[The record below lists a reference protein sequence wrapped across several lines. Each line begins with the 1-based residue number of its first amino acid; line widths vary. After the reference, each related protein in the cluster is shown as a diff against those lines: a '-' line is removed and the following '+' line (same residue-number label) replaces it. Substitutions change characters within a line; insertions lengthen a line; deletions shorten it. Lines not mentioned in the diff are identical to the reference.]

1 MLVLSLAACGKQ
13 DTDDGVKKF
22 YNSMNDTTEAVG
34 ESTQSGL
41 KAAAEE
47 NGKSVKKSSDILIV
61 SDINS
66 ANETIRV
73 YNYSTGVQYQYYYGL
88 TTGFFD
94 KYGNHMSVS
103 DIHQGDVVEISGADS
118 DGKAKRIQKSDK
130 VWTNDAVTNFS
141 VDKNKSVLE
150 IGNSSYRLGERT
162 MIFSGSDVVD
172 TDSLTAQDKLA
183 VVGIDKD
190 IVSISVTT
198 GHGTLQLSN
207 TSLFE
212 GSFLQLGDR
221 IFAEI
226 TKDMSLDVPEGSYTL
241 AVANNGWGGSTDIE
255 IKRGETTK
263 VNLND
268 LKGEGPKK
276 SSILFEVDVQGAKIY
291 VDGIEIDYTSPVE
304 ITYGKHTL
312 KDMSLDVPEGSYTLA
327 VANNGW
333 GGSTDIEIK
342 RGETTKVNLNDLK
355 GEGPKKSSILF
366 EVDVQGAK
374 IYVDGIEIDYT
385 SPVEITYGKHTLKV
399 TADGYDTWT
408 RTLYVNSKEATI
420 QITINDDTDS
430 SANDSSGTKTNSTGS
445 SQATAQTPSETASE
459 RADEKDN
466 QSTSQGS
473 TTGSS
478 QSTNSSRGTN
488 NKSSDSSKNSLTNK
502 DISDYLSTL
511 TSLLSSK

>member
-73 YNYSTGVQYQYYYGL
+73 YNYSMGVQYQYYYGL

-103 DIHQGDVVEISGADS
+103 DIHQGDVVDISGADS

-312 KDMSLDVPEGSYTLA
+312 K
-327 VANNGW
+327 
-333 GGSTDIEIK
+333 
-342 RGETTKVNLNDLK
+342 
-355 GEGPKKSSILF
+355 
-366 EVDVQGAK
+366 
-374 IYVDGIEIDYT
+374 
-385 SPVEITYGKHTLKV
+385 V

-430 SANDSSGTKTNSTGS
+430 LGSDSSGTGS

-459 RADEKDN
+459 RANEKDN
-466 QSTSQGS
+466 QSTSQS

-478 QSTNSSRGTN
+478 QSTNSSQRTDS
-488 NKSSDSSKNSLTNK
+488 KSSDSSGNSLTNK

>member
-1 MLVLSLAACGKQ
+1 MKKFKRLFCTVCMLVLSLAACGKQ

-103 DIHQGDVVEISGADS
+103 DIHQGDVVDISGADS

-141 VDKNKSVLE
+141 VDKDKSVLE

-291 VDGIEIDYTSPVE
+291 VDGS
-304 ITYGKHTL
+304 
-312 KDMSLDVPEGSYTLA
+312 
-327 VANNGW
+327 
-333 GGSTDIEIK
+333 
-342 RGETTKVNLNDLK
+342 
-355 GEGPKKSSILF
+355 
-366 EVDVQGAK
+366 
-374 IYVDGIEIDYT
+374 EIDYT

-420 QITINDDTDS
+420 QITINDNKD
-430 SANDSSGTKTNSTGS
+430 DSSGTGTGS
-445 SQATAQTPSETASE
+445 TDRSQATAQTPSETASE

-466 QSTSQGS
+466 QSTSKR

-478 QSTNSSRGTN
+478 QSTNSSQKTD
-488 NKSSDSSKNSLTNK
+488 NKSSDRSGNSLTNK

>member
-1 MLVLSLAACGKQ
+1 MKKFTGLFCVFCMLMLSLAACGKP

-41 KAAAEE
+41 EAAAAE
-47 NGKSVKKSSDILIV
+47 NGKSVKKNSDILIV

-103 DIHQGDVVEISGADS
+103 DIHQGDVVDISGADS

-141 VDKNKSVLE
+141 VDKDKSMLE
-150 IGNSSYRLGERT
+150 IGSSSYRLGERT
-162 MIFSGSDVVD
+162 MIFSGSDVID
-172 TDSLTAQDKLA
+172 TDSITAQDKLS

-226 TKDMSLDVPEGSYTL
+226 TPDMSLDVPEGSYTL
-241 AVANNGWGGSTDIE
+241 AVANNGWGDSTDIE

-276 SSILFEVDVQGAKIY
+276 SSILFEVDVQSAKIY
-291 VDGIEIDYTSPVE
+291 VDGS
-304 ITYGKHTL
+304 
-312 KDMSLDVPEGSYTLA
+312 
-327 VANNGW
+327 
-333 GGSTDIEIK
+333 
-342 RGETTKVNLNDLK
+342 
-355 GEGPKKSSILF
+355 
-366 EVDVQGAK
+366 
-374 IYVDGIEIDYT
+374 EIDYT

-399 TADGYDTWT
+399 TAYGYDTWT
-408 RTLYVNSKEATI
+408 RKLYVNSKEATI
-420 QITINDDTDS
+420 QITINDNTDS
-430 SANDSSGTKTNSTGS
+430 TGSDSSGTGTGSTGS

-466 QSTSQGS
+466 QSTSQS

-478 QSTNSSRGTN
+478 QSTNSSQGTD
-488 NKSSDSSKNSLTNK
+488 NKSSDSSGNSLTNT

>member
-88 TTGFFD
+88 ATGFFD

-103 DIHQGDVVEISGADS
+103 DIHQGDVVDISGADS

-130 VWTNDAVTNFS
+130 VWTNDTVTNFS
-141 VDKNKSVLE
+141 VDKDKSVLE

-162 MIFSGSDVVD
+162 MIFSGSDVID

-226 TKDMSLDVPEGSYTL
+226 TKDMSIDVPEGSYTL

-291 VDGIEIDYTSPVE
+291 VDGSEIDYTSPVE
-304 ITYGKHTL
+304 ITYGKH
-312 KDMSLDVPEGSYTLA
+312 K
-327 VANNGW
+327 
-333 GGSTDIEIK
+333 
-342 RGETTKVNLNDLK
+342 
-355 GEGPKKSSILF
+355 
-366 EVDVQGAK
+366 
-374 IYVDGIEIDYT
+374 
-385 SPVEITYGKHTLKV
+385 LKV

-408 RTLYVNSKEATI
+408 RTLYVNSKEATV
-420 QITINDDTDS
+420 QITINDNKDS
-430 SANDSSGTKTNSTGS
+430 LGSDSSGTGSSTGS

-459 RADEKDN
+459 RANEKDN
-466 QSTSQGS
+466 QSTSQS

-478 QSTNSSRGTN
+478 QSTNSSQRTDS
-488 NKSSDSSKNSLTNK
+488 KSSDSSGNSLTNK

>member
-47 NGKSVKKSSDILIV
+47 NGKSIKKSSDILIV

-94 KYGNHMSVS
+94 KYGNLMSVS
-103 DIHQGDVVEISGADS
+103 DIHQGDVIDISGADS

-130 VWTNDAVTNFS
+130 VWTNDTVTNFS
-141 VDKNKSVLE
+141 VDKDKRIFK
-150 IGNSSYRLGERT
+150 IGGSSYRLGERT
-162 MIFSGSDVVD
+162 MIFSGSDVID

-241 AVANNGWGGSTDIE
+241 AVANNGWGDSTDIE
-255 IKRGETTK
+255 IKRGEITK

-276 SSILFEVDVQGAKIY
+276 SRILFEVDVQSAKIY
-291 VDGIEIDYTSPVE
+291 VDDS
-304 ITYGKHTL
+304 
-312 KDMSLDVPEGSYTLA
+312 
-327 VANNGW
+327 
-333 GGSTDIEIK
+333 
-342 RGETTKVNLNDLK
+342 
-355 GEGPKKSSILF
+355 
-366 EVDVQGAK
+366 
-374 IYVDGIEIDYT
+374 EIDYT

-420 QITINDDTDS
+420 QITINDNTDS
-430 SANDSSGTKTNSTGS
+430 SGNDSSGTGTGSIGS
-445 SQATAQTPSETASE
+445 SQATAQTPSETAAE

-466 QSTSQGS
+466 QSTSQS

-478 QSTNSSRGTN
+478 QSTNSSQKTD
-488 NKSSDSSKNSLTNK
+488 NKSSDSSGNSLTNK
-502 DISDYLSTL
+502 EISDYLSTL

>member
-103 DIHQGDVVEISGADS
+103 DIHQGDVVDISGADS

-141 VDKNKSVLE
+141 VDKDKSVLE

-291 VDGIEIDYTSPVE
+291 VDGS
-304 ITYGKHTL
+304 
-312 KDMSLDVPEGSYTLA
+312 
-327 VANNGW
+327 
-333 GGSTDIEIK
+333 
-342 RGETTKVNLNDLK
+342 
-355 GEGPKKSSILF
+355 
-366 EVDVQGAK
+366 
-374 IYVDGIEIDYT
+374 EIDYT

-420 QITINDDTDS
+420 QITINDNKD
-430 SANDSSGTKTNSTGS
+430 DSSGTGTGS
-445 SQATAQTPSETASE
+445 TDRSQATAQTPSETASE

-466 QSTSQGS
+466 QSTSKR

-478 QSTNSSRGTN
+478 QSTNSSQKTD
-488 NKSSDSSKNSLTNK
+488 NKSSDRSGNSLTNK

-511 TSLLSSK
+511 TSSLSSK

>member
-1 MLVLSLAACGKQ
+1 MKKFTGLFCVFCMLVLSLAACGKP

-41 KAAAEE
+41 EVAAAE
-47 NGKSVKKSSDILIV
+47 NGKSVKKNSDILIV

-103 DIHQGDVVEISGADS
+103 DIHQGDVVDISGADS

-141 VDKNKSVLE
+141 VDKDKSVLE
-150 IGNSSYRLGERT
+150 IGSNSYRLGERT
-162 MIFSGSDVVD
+162 MIFSGSEVID
-172 TDSLTAQDKLA
+172 TDSITAQDKLS

-291 VDGIEIDYTSPVE
+291 VDG
-304 ITYGKHTL
+304 K
-312 KDMSLDVPEGSYTLA
+312 
-327 VANNGW
+327 
-333 GGSTDIEIK
+333 
-342 RGETTKVNLNDLK
+342 
-355 GEGPKKSSILF
+355 
-366 EVDVQGAK
+366 
-374 IYVDGIEIDYT
+374 EIDYT

-420 QITINDDTDS
+420 QITINDNAD
-430 SANDSSGTKTNSTGS
+430 STGS
-445 SQATAQTPSETASE
+445 DASGTGNNSTATAQTPSETASE

-466 QSTSQGS
+466 QSTSQG

-478 QSTNSSRGTN
+478 QSTNSSRGTDS
-488 NKSSDSSKNSLTNK
+488 KSSDSSGNSLTNK

>member
-1 MLVLSLAACGKQ
+1 MKKFTGLFCVFCMLMLSLAACGTQ

-41 KAAAEE
+41 EAAAAE
-47 NGKSVKKSSDILIV
+47 NGKSVKKNSDILIV

-103 DIHQGDVVEISGADS
+103 DIHQGDVVDISGADS

-141 VDKNKSVLE
+141 VDKDKSVLE
-150 IGNSSYRLGERT
+150 IGSSSYRLGERT
-162 MIFSGSDVVD
+162 MIFSGSEVID
-172 TDSLTAQDKLA
+172 TDSITAQDKLS

-291 VDGIEIDYTSPVE
+291 VDG
-304 ITYGKHTL
+304 K
-312 KDMSLDVPEGSYTLA
+312 
-327 VANNGW
+327 
-333 GGSTDIEIK
+333 
-342 RGETTKVNLNDLK
+342 
-355 GEGPKKSSILF
+355 
-366 EVDVQGAK
+366 
-374 IYVDGIEIDYT
+374 EIDYT

-420 QITINDDTDS
+420 QITINDNAD
-430 SANDSSGTKTNSTGS
+430 STGS

-466 QSTSQGS
+466 QSTSQG
-473 TTGSS
+473 TTSSS
-478 QSTNSSRGTN
+478 QSTNSSQGTDR
-488 NKSSDSSKNSLTNK
+488 KSSDRSGNSLTNK

>member
-1 MLVLSLAACGKQ
+1 MKKFTGLFCVFCMLVMSLAACGKP

-41 KAAAEE
+41 EAAAEE
-47 NGKSVKKSSDILIV
+47 NGKSVKKNSDILIV

-103 DIHQGDVVEISGADS
+103 DIHQGDVVDISGADS

-130 VWTNDAVTNFS
+130 VWTNDTVTNFS
-141 VDKNKSVLE
+141 VDKDKSVLE
-150 IGNSSYRLGERT
+150 IGSSSYRLGERT
-162 MIFSGSDVVD
+162 MIFSGSEVID
-172 TDSLTAQDKLA
+172 TDSITAQDKLS

-291 VDGIEIDYTSPVE
+291 VDG
-304 ITYGKHTL
+304 K
-312 KDMSLDVPEGSYTLA
+312 
-327 VANNGW
+327 
-333 GGSTDIEIK
+333 
-342 RGETTKVNLNDLK
+342 
-355 GEGPKKSSILF
+355 
-366 EVDVQGAK
+366 
-374 IYVDGIEIDYT
+374 EIDYT

-420 QITINDDTDS
+420 QITINDNADS
-430 SANDSSGTKTNSTGS
+430 TGSDSSGTGTNST
-445 SQATAQTPSETASE
+445 ATAQTPSETASE

-466 QSTSQGS
+466 QSTSQG

-478 QSTNSSRGTN
+478 QSTNSSQGTDR
-488 NKSSDSSKNSLTNK
+488 KSSDRSGNSLTNK

>member
-41 KAAAEE
+41 KATAEE

-103 DIHQGDVVEISGADS
+103 DIHQGDVVDISGADS

-130 VWTNDAVTNFS
+130 VWTNDTVTNFS
-141 VDKNKSVLE
+141 VDKDKSMFK
-150 IGNSSYRLGERT
+150 IGGSSYRLGERT
-162 MIFSGSDVVD
+162 MIFSGSDVID

-241 AVANNGWGGSTDIE
+241 AVANNGWGDSTDIE
-255 IKRGETTK
+255 IKRGEITK

-276 SSILFEVDVQGAKIY
+276 SRILFEVDVQSAKIY
-291 VDGIEIDYTSPVE
+291 VDDS
-304 ITYGKHTL
+304 
-312 KDMSLDVPEGSYTLA
+312 
-327 VANNGW
+327 
-333 GGSTDIEIK
+333 
-342 RGETTKVNLNDLK
+342 
-355 GEGPKKSSILF
+355 
-366 EVDVQGAK
+366 
-374 IYVDGIEIDYT
+374 EIDYT

-420 QITINDDTDS
+420 QITINDNTDS
-430 SANDSSGTKTNSTGS
+430 SGSDSSGTGTGS
-445 SQATAQTPSETASE
+445 SQATAQTPSETAAE

-466 QSTSQGS
+466 QSTS
-473 TTGSS
+473 SS
-478 QSTNSSRGTN
+478 QKTD
-488 NKSSDSSKNSLTNK
+488 NKSSDSSRNSLTNK

>member
-1 MLVLSLAACGKQ
+1 MKKFTGLFCVFCMLVLSLAACGKT

-41 KAAAEE
+41 EAAAAE
-47 NGKSVKKSSDILIV
+47 NGKSVKKNSDILIV

-103 DIHQGDVVEISGADS
+103 DIHQGDVVDISGADS

-130 VWTNDAVTNFS
+130 VWTNDTVTNFS
-141 VDKNKSVLE
+141 VDKDKSMLE
-150 IGNSSYRLGERT
+150 IGSSSYRLGERT
-162 MIFSGSDVVD
+162 MIFSGSEVID
-172 TDSLTAQDKLA
+172 TDSITAQDKLA

-190 IVSISVTT
+190 IVSISVIT

-291 VDGIEIDYTSPVE
+291 VDG
-304 ITYGKHTL
+304 K
-312 KDMSLDVPEGSYTLA
+312 
-327 VANNGW
+327 
-333 GGSTDIEIK
+333 
-342 RGETTKVNLNDLK
+342 
-355 GEGPKKSSILF
+355 
-366 EVDVQGAK
+366 
-374 IYVDGIEIDYT
+374 EIDYT

-420 QITINDDTDS
+420 QITINDNAD
-430 SANDSSGTKTNSTGS
+430 STGS
-445 SQATAQTPSETASE
+445 DVSGNGNNSTATAQTPSETASE

-466 QSTSQGS
+466 QSTSQG

-478 QSTNSSRGTN
+478 QSTNSSQGTDR
-488 NKSSDSSKNSLTNK
+488 KSSDSSWNSLTNK

>member
-103 DIHQGDVVEISGADS
+103 DIHQGDVVDISGADS

-130 VWTNDAVTNFS
+130 VWTNDTVTNFS
-141 VDKNKSVLE
+141 VDKDKSMFK
-150 IGNSSYRLGERT
+150 IGGSSYRLGERT
-162 MIFSGSDVVD
+162 MIFSGSDVID

-241 AVANNGWGGSTDIE
+241 AVANNGWGDSTDIE
-255 IKRGETTK
+255 IKRGEITK

-276 SSILFEVDVQGAKIY
+276 SRILFEVDVQSAKIY
-291 VDGIEIDYTSPVE
+291 VDDS
-304 ITYGKHTL
+304 
-312 KDMSLDVPEGSYTLA
+312 
-327 VANNGW
+327 
-333 GGSTDIEIK
+333 
-342 RGETTKVNLNDLK
+342 
-355 GEGPKKSSILF
+355 
-366 EVDVQGAK
+366 
-374 IYVDGIEIDYT
+374 EIDYT

-420 QITINDDTDS
+420 QITINDNT
-430 SANDSSGTKTNSTGS
+430 DSSGTGTSSTGS
-445 SQATAQTPSETASE
+445 SQATAQTPSETAAE

-466 QSTSQGS
+466 QSTSQS

-478 QSTNSSRGTN
+478 QSTNSSQKTD
-488 NKSSDSSKNSLTNK
+488 NKSSDSSGNSLTNK

>member
-22 YNSMNDTTEAVG
+22 YNSMNDTTEALG

-94 KYGNHMSVS
+94 KYGNLMSVS
-103 DIHQGDVVEISGADS
+103 DIHQGDVIDISGADS

-130 VWTNDAVTNFS
+130 VWTNDTVTNFS
-141 VDKNKSVLE
+141 VDKDKRIFK
-150 IGNSSYRLGERT
+150 IGGSSYRLGERT
-162 MIFSGSDVVD
+162 MIFSGSDVID

-241 AVANNGWGGSTDIE
+241 AVANNGWGDSTDIE
-255 IKRGETTK
+255 IKRGEITK

-276 SSILFEVDVQGAKIY
+276 SRILFEVDVQSAKIY
-291 VDGIEIDYTSPVE
+291 VDDSEIDYTSPVE
-304 ITYGKHTL
+304 ITYGKH
-312 KDMSLDVPEGSYTLA
+312 
-327 VANNGW
+327 
-333 GGSTDIEIK
+333 
-342 RGETTKVNLNDLK
+342 R
-355 GEGPKKSSILF
+355 
-366 EVDVQGAK
+366 
-374 IYVDGIEIDYT
+374 
-385 SPVEITYGKHTLKV
+385 LKV

-420 QITINDDTDS
+420 QITINDNTDS
-430 SANDSSGTKTNSTGS
+430 SGSDSSGTGTSSIGS
-445 SQATAQTPSETASE
+445 SQATAQTPSETAAE

-466 QSTSQGS
+466 QSTSQS

-478 QSTNSSRGTN
+478 QSRNSSQQTD
-488 NKSSDSSKNSLTNK
+488 NKSSDSSGNSLTNK
-502 DISDYLSTL
+502 EISDYLSTL

>member
-22 YNSMNDTTEAVG
+22 YNSMNDTTKAVG

-103 DIHQGDVVEISGADS
+103 DIHQGDVVDISGADS

-130 VWTNDAVTNFS
+130 VWTNDTVTNFS
-141 VDKNKSVLE
+141 VDKDKSVLE

-291 VDGIEIDYTSPVE
+291 VDGS
-304 ITYGKHTL
+304 
-312 KDMSLDVPEGSYTLA
+312 
-327 VANNGW
+327 
-333 GGSTDIEIK
+333 
-342 RGETTKVNLNDLK
+342 
-355 GEGPKKSSILF
+355 
-366 EVDVQGAK
+366 
-374 IYVDGIEIDYT
+374 EIDYT

-408 RTLYVNSKEATI
+408 RTLYVNSKEATV
-420 QITINDDTDS
+420 QITINDNKDS
-430 SANDSSGTKTNSTGS
+430 LGSDSSGTGS

-459 RADEKDN
+459 RANEKDN
-466 QSTSQGS
+466 QSTSQS

-478 QSTNSSRGTN
+478 QSTNSSQRTD
-488 NKSSDSSKNSLTNK
+488 NKSSDSSGNSLTNK

>member
-1 MLVLSLAACGKQ
+1 MKKFTGLFCVFCMLVLSLAACGKP

-41 KAAAEE
+41 EAAAAE
-47 NGKSVKKSSDILIV
+47 NGKSVKKNSDILIV

-103 DIHQGDVVEISGADS
+103 DIHQGDVVDISGADS

-130 VWTNDAVTNFS
+130 VWTNDTVTNFS
-141 VDKNKSVLE
+141 VDKDKSVLE
-150 IGNSSYRLGERT
+150 IGSSSYRLGERT
-162 MIFSGSDVVD
+162 MIFSGSDVID
-172 TDSLTAQDKLA
+172 TDSITAQDKLS

-276 SSILFEVDVQGAKIY
+276 SSILFEVDVQSAKIY
-291 VDGIEIDYTSPVE
+291 VDG
-304 ITYGKHTL
+304 K
-312 KDMSLDVPEGSYTLA
+312 
-327 VANNGW
+327 
-333 GGSTDIEIK
+333 
-342 RGETTKVNLNDLK
+342 
-355 GEGPKKSSILF
+355 
-366 EVDVQGAK
+366 
-374 IYVDGIEIDYT
+374 EIDYT

-420 QITINDDTDS
+420 QITINDNTD
-430 SANDSSGTKTNSTGS
+430 STGS
-445 SQATAQTPSETASE
+445 DASGNGNNSTATAQTPSETASE

-466 QSTSQGS
+466 QSTSQG

-478 QSTNSSRGTN
+478 QSTNSSQGTDS
-488 NKSSDSSKNSLTNK
+488 KSSDRSGNSLTNK

>member
-1 MLVLSLAACGKQ
+1 MKKFTGLFCVFCMLVLSLAACGKQ
-13 DTDDGVKKF
+13 DADDGVKKF
-22 YNSMNDTTEAVG
+22 YNSMNDATEAVG
-34 ESTQSGL
+34 ESTQFGL
-41 KAAAEE
+41 EAAAAE
-47 NGKSVKKSSDILIV
+47 NGKSVKKNSDILIV
-61 SDINS
+61 SDVNS

-103 DIHQGDVVEISGADS
+103 DIHQGDVVYISGADS

-141 VDKNKSVLE
+141 VDKDKSMFK
-150 IGNSSYRLGERT
+150 IGRNSYRLGERT
-162 MIFSGSDVVD
+162 MIFSGSDVID
-172 TDSLTAQDKLA
+172 TDSITTQDKLS

-241 AVANNGWGGSTDIE
+241 AVANNGWGGSADIE

-268 LKGEGPKK
+268 LKGDGPKK
-276 SSILFEVDVQGAKIY
+276 SSILFEVDVQSAKIY
-291 VDGIEIDYTSPVE
+291 VDGS
-304 ITYGKHTL
+304 
-312 KDMSLDVPEGSYTLA
+312 
-327 VANNGW
+327 
-333 GGSTDIEIK
+333 
-342 RGETTKVNLNDLK
+342 
-355 GEGPKKSSILF
+355 
-366 EVDVQGAK
+366 
-374 IYVDGIEIDYT
+374 EIDYT

-420 QITINDDTDS
+420 QITINDNADS
-430 SANDSSGTKTNSTGS
+430 GSSGSDSSGTGTNST
-445 SQATAQTPSETASE
+445 ATAQTPSETASE

-466 QSTSQGS
+466 QSTSQG

-478 QSTNSSRGTN
+478 QSTNSSQGTDS
-488 NKSSDSSKNSLTNK
+488 KSSDSSGNSLTNK

>member
-1 MLVLSLAACGKQ
+1 MKKFTRLFCVFCMLMMSLAACGKP

-41 KAAAEE
+41 EAAAAE
-47 NGKSVKKSSDILIV
+47 NGKSVNKNSDILIV

-103 DIHQGDVVEISGADS
+103 DIHQGDVVDISGADS

-141 VDKNKSVLE
+141 VDKDKSVLE
-150 IGNSSYRLGERT
+150 IGSSSYRLGERT
-162 MIFSGSDVVD
+162 MIFSGSEVID
-172 TDSLTAQDKLA
+172 TDSITAQDKLS

-226 TKDMSLDVPEGSYTL
+226 TKDMSLDVPEGSYML

-276 SSILFEVDVQGAKIY
+276 SSILFEVDVQSAKIY
-291 VDGIEIDYTSPVE
+291 VDG
-304 ITYGKHTL
+304 K
-312 KDMSLDVPEGSYTLA
+312 
-327 VANNGW
+327 
-333 GGSTDIEIK
+333 
-342 RGETTKVNLNDLK
+342 
-355 GEGPKKSSILF
+355 
-366 EVDVQGAK
+366 
-374 IYVDGIEIDYT
+374 EIDYT

-420 QITINDDTDS
+420 QITINDNADS
-430 SANDSSGTKTNSTGS
+430 GSSDSDASGTGNNST
-445 SQATAQTPSETASE
+445 ATAQTPSETASE

-466 QSTSQGS
+466 QSTSKR

-478 QSTNSSRGTN
+478 QSTNSSQKTD

>member
-1 MLVLSLAACGKQ
+1 MKKFTGLFCVFCMLVLSLAACGKT

-41 KAAAEE
+41 EAAAAE
-47 NGKSVKKSSDILIV
+47 NGKSVKKNSDILIV

-103 DIHQGDVVEISGADS
+103 DIHQGDVVDISGADS

-141 VDKNKSVLE
+141 VDKDKSVLE
-150 IGNSSYRLGERT
+150 IGSSSYRLGERT
-162 MIFSGSDVVD
+162 MIFSGSEVID
-172 TDSLTAQDKLA
+172 TDSLTAQDQLS

-226 TKDMSLDVPEGSYTL
+226 TKDMLLDVPEGSYTL

-291 VDGIEIDYTSPVE
+291 VDGKEIDYTSPVE
-304 ITYGKHTL
+304 I
-312 KDMSLDVPEGSYTLA
+312 
-327 VANNGW
+327 N
-333 GGSTDIEIK
+333 
-342 RGETTKVNLNDLK
+342 
-355 GEGPKKSSILF
+355 
-366 EVDVQGAK
+366 
-374 IYVDGIEIDYT
+374 
-385 SPVEITYGKHTLKV
+385 YGKHTLKV

-420 QITINDDTDS
+420 QITINDNADS
-430 SANDSSGTKTNSTGS
+430 TGSDSSGTGS

-459 RADEKDN
+459 RADEKDS
-466 QSTSQGS
+466 QSTSQG

-478 QSTNSSRGTN
+478 QSTNSSQGTDS
-488 NKSSDSSKNSLTNK
+488 KSSDSSGNSLTNK

>member
-103 DIHQGDVVEISGADS
+103 DIHQGDVVDISGADS

-130 VWTNDAVTNFS
+130 VWTNDTVTNFS
-141 VDKNKSVLE
+141 VDKDKSMFK
-150 IGNSSYRLGERT
+150 IGGSSYRLGERT
-162 MIFSGSDVVD
+162 MIFSGSDVID

-241 AVANNGWGGSTDIE
+241 AVANNGWGDSTDIE
-255 IKRGETTK
+255 IKRGEITK

-276 SSILFEVDVQGAKIY
+276 SSILFEVDVQSAKIY
-291 VDGIEIDYTSPVE
+291 VDDS
-304 ITYGKHTL
+304 
-312 KDMSLDVPEGSYTLA
+312 
-327 VANNGW
+327 
-333 GGSTDIEIK
+333 
-342 RGETTKVNLNDLK
+342 
-355 GEGPKKSSILF
+355 
-366 EVDVQGAK
+366 
-374 IYVDGIEIDYT
+374 EIDYT

-420 QITINDDTDS
+420 QITINDNT
-430 SANDSSGTKTNSTGS
+430 DSSGTGTGSTGS

-459 RADEKDN
+459 RANEKDN
-466 QSTSQGS
+466 QSTSQG
-473 TTGSS
+473 TATGSS
-478 QSTNSSRGTN
+478 QSTNSSQQTDS
-488 NKSSDSSKNSLTNK
+488 KSSDSSGNSLTNK

>member
-1 MLVLSLAACGKQ
+1 MKKFTRLFCTVCMLVLSLAACGKP

-41 KAAAEE
+41 EAAAAE
-47 NGKSVKKSSDILIV
+47 NGKSVKKNSDILIV

-103 DIHQGDVVEISGADS
+103 DIHQGDVVDISGADS

-141 VDKNKSVLE
+141 VDKDKSMLE
-150 IGNSSYRLGERT
+150 IGSSSYRLGERT
-162 MIFSGSDVVD
+162 MIFSGSDVID
-172 TDSLTAQDKLA
+172 TDSITAQDKLS

-226 TKDMSLDVPEGSYTL
+226 TPDMSLDVPEGSYTL
-241 AVANNGWGGSTDIE
+241 AVANNGWGDSTDIE
-255 IKRGETTK
+255 IKRGEITK

-276 SSILFEVDVQGAKIY
+276 SSILFEVDVQSAKIY
-291 VDGIEIDYTSPVE
+291 VDGS
-304 ITYGKHTL
+304 
-312 KDMSLDVPEGSYTLA
+312 
-327 VANNGW
+327 
-333 GGSTDIEIK
+333 
-342 RGETTKVNLNDLK
+342 
-355 GEGPKKSSILF
+355 
-366 EVDVQGAK
+366 
-374 IYVDGIEIDYT
+374 EIDYT

-420 QITINDDTDS
+420 QITINDNADS
-430 SANDSSGTKTNSTGS
+430 TGSDSSGTGTGSTGS

-459 RADEKDN
+459 RADEKNN
-466 QSTSQGS
+466 QSTSQS

-478 QSTNSSRGTN
+478 QSTNSSRGTDS
-488 NKSSDSSKNSLTNK
+488 KSSDSSGNSLTNR

>member
-1 MLVLSLAACGKQ
+1 MLVLLLAACGKQ

-103 DIHQGDVVEISGADS
+103 DIHQGDVVDISGADS

-130 VWTNDAVTNFS
+130 VWTNDTVTNFS
-141 VDKNKSVLE
+141 VDKDKSMFK
-150 IGNSSYRLGERT
+150 IGGSSYRLGERT
-162 MIFSGSDVVD
+162 MIFSGSDVID

-226 TKDMSLDVPEGSYTL
+226 TKDMSLDVPEGRYTL
-241 AVANNGWGGSTDIE
+241 AVANNGWGDSTDIE
-255 IKRGETTK
+255 IKRGEITK

-276 SSILFEVDVQGAKIY
+276 SRILFEVDVQSAKIY
-291 VDGIEIDYTSPVE
+291 VDDS
-304 ITYGKHTL
+304 
-312 KDMSLDVPEGSYTLA
+312 
-327 VANNGW
+327 
-333 GGSTDIEIK
+333 
-342 RGETTKVNLNDLK
+342 
-355 GEGPKKSSILF
+355 
-366 EVDVQGAK
+366 
-374 IYVDGIEIDYT
+374 EIDYT

-420 QITINDDTDS
+420 QITINDNT
-430 SANDSSGTKTNSTGS
+430 DSSGTGTSSTGS
-445 SQATAQTPSETASE
+445 SQATAQTPSETAAE

-466 QSTSQGS
+466 QSTSQS
-473 TTGSS
+473 STGSS
-478 QSTNSSRGTN
+478 QSTNSSQKTD
-488 NKSSDSSKNSLTNK
+488 NKSSDSSGNSLTNK

>member
-41 KAAAEE
+41 EAAAAE
-47 NGKSVKKSSDILIV
+47 NGKSVKKNSDILIV

-103 DIHQGDVVEISGADS
+103 DIHQGDVVDISGADS

-130 VWTNDAVTNFS
+130 VWTNDTVTNFS
-141 VDKNKSVLE
+141 VDKDKSMFK
-150 IGNSSYRLGERT
+150 IGGSSYRLGERT
-162 MIFSGSDVVD
+162 MIFSGSDVID

-183 VVGIDKD
+183 VVGIDKN

-241 AVANNGWGGSTDIE
+241 AVANNGWGDSTDIE
-255 IKRGETTK
+255 IKRGEITK

-276 SSILFEVDVQGAKIY
+276 SSILFEVDVQSAKIY
-291 VDGIEIDYTSPVE
+291 VDGS
-304 ITYGKHTL
+304 
-312 KDMSLDVPEGSYTLA
+312 
-327 VANNGW
+327 
-333 GGSTDIEIK
+333 
-342 RGETTKVNLNDLK
+342 
-355 GEGPKKSSILF
+355 
-366 EVDVQGAK
+366 
-374 IYVDGIEIDYT
+374 EIDYT

-420 QITINDDTDS
+420 QITINDNTD
-430 SANDSSGTKTNSTGS
+430 STGS

-466 QSTSQGS
+466 QSTSQS

-478 QSTNSSRGTN
+478 QSTNSSQGTDS
-488 NKSSDSSKNSLTNK
+488 KSSDSSGNSLTNK

>member
-66 ANETIRV
+66 ANETVRV

-88 TTGFFD
+88 ATGFFD

-103 DIHQGDVVEISGADS
+103 DIHQGDVVDISGADS

-141 VDKNKSVLE
+141 VDKDKSVLE
-150 IGNSSYRLGERT
+150 IGSSSYRLGERT
-162 MIFSGSDVVD
+162 MIFSGSEVID
-172 TDSLTAQDKLA
+172 TDSITAQDKLS

-291 VDGIEIDYTSPVE
+291 VDG
-304 ITYGKHTL
+304 K
-312 KDMSLDVPEGSYTLA
+312 
-327 VANNGW
+327 
-333 GGSTDIEIK
+333 
-342 RGETTKVNLNDLK
+342 
-355 GEGPKKSSILF
+355 
-366 EVDVQGAK
+366 
-374 IYVDGIEIDYT
+374 EIDYT

-420 QITINDDTDS
+420 QITINDNADS
-430 SANDSSGTKTNSTGS
+430 GSSGSDASGTGNNST
-445 SQATAQTPSETASE
+445 ATAQTPSETASE

-466 QSTSQGS
+466 QSTSQG

-478 QSTNSSRGTN
+478 QSTNSSQGTDS
-488 NKSSDSSKNSLTNK
+488 KSSDSSGNSLTNK

>member
-103 DIHQGDVVEISGADS
+103 DIHQGDVVDISGADS

-141 VDKNKSVLE
+141 VDKDKSVLE

-291 VDGIEIDYTSPVE
+291 VDGS
-304 ITYGKHTL
+304 
-312 KDMSLDVPEGSYTLA
+312 
-327 VANNGW
+327 
-333 GGSTDIEIK
+333 
-342 RGETTKVNLNDLK
+342 
-355 GEGPKKSSILF
+355 
-366 EVDVQGAK
+366 
-374 IYVDGIEIDYT
+374 EIDYT

-408 RTLYVNSKEATI
+408 RTLYVNSKEATV
-420 QITINDDTDS
+420 QITINDNKDS
-430 SANDSSGTKTNSTGS
+430 LGSDSSGTGS

-459 RADEKDN
+459 RANEKDN
-466 QSTSQGS
+466 QSTSKRA
-473 TTGSS
+473 TGSS
-478 QSTNSSRGTN
+478 QSTNSSRQTD
-488 NKSSDSSKNSLTNK
+488 NKSSDSSGNSLTNK

>member
-103 DIHQGDVVEISGADS
+103 DIHQGDVVDISGADS

-312 KDMSLDVPEGSYTLA
+312 K
-327 VANNGW
+327 
-333 GGSTDIEIK
+333 
-342 RGETTKVNLNDLK
+342 
-355 GEGPKKSSILF
+355 
-366 EVDVQGAK
+366 
-374 IYVDGIEIDYT
+374 
-385 SPVEITYGKHTLKV
+385 V

-430 SANDSSGTKTNSTGS
+430 LGSDSSGTGS

-459 RADEKDN
+459 RANEKDN
-466 QSTSQGS
+466 QSTSQS

-478 QSTNSSRGTN
+478 QSTNSSQRTDS
-488 NKSSDSSKNSLTNK
+488 KSSDSSGNSLTNK

>member
-103 DIHQGDVVEISGADS
+103 DIHQGDVVDISGADS

-130 VWTNDAVTNFS
+130 VWTNDTVTNFS
-141 VDKNKSVLE
+141 VDKDKSMFK
-150 IGNSSYRLGERT
+150 IGGSSYRLGERT
-162 MIFSGSDVVD
+162 MIFSGSDVID

-241 AVANNGWGGSTDIE
+241 AVANNGWGDSTDIE
-255 IKRGETTK
+255 IKRGEITK

-276 SSILFEVDVQGAKIY
+276 SSILFEVDVQSAKIY
-291 VDGIEIDYTSPVE
+291 VDDS
-304 ITYGKHTL
+304 
-312 KDMSLDVPEGSYTLA
+312 
-327 VANNGW
+327 
-333 GGSTDIEIK
+333 
-342 RGETTKVNLNDLK
+342 
-355 GEGPKKSSILF
+355 
-366 EVDVQGAK
+366 
-374 IYVDGIEIDYT
+374 EIDYT

-420 QITINDDTDS
+420 QITINDNT
-430 SANDSSGTKTNSTGS
+430 DSSGTGTSSTGS

-459 RADEKDN
+459 RVDEKDN
-466 QSTSQGS
+466 QSS
-473 TTGSS
+473 TGSS
-478 QSTNSSRGTN
+478 QSTNSSQKTD
-488 NKSSDSSKNSLTNK
+488 NKSSDSSGNSLTNK

>member
-47 NGKSVKKSSDILIV
+47 NGKAVKKSSDILIV

-88 TTGFFD
+88 ATGFFD

-103 DIHQGDVVEISGADS
+103 DIHQGDVVDISGADS

-162 MIFSGSDVVD
+162 MIFSGSDVID

-291 VDGIEIDYTSPVE
+291 VDGS
-304 ITYGKHTL
+304 
-312 KDMSLDVPEGSYTLA
+312 
-327 VANNGW
+327 
-333 GGSTDIEIK
+333 
-342 RGETTKVNLNDLK
+342 
-355 GEGPKKSSILF
+355 
-366 EVDVQGAK
+366 
-374 IYVDGIEIDYT
+374 EIDYT

-399 TADGYDTWT
+399 TADGYD
-408 RTLYVNSKEATI
+408 TLYVNSKEATI

>member
-1 MLVLSLAACGKQ
+1 MKKFTGLFCVFCMLVLSLAACGKP

-41 KAAAEE
+41 ETAAAE
-47 NGKSVKKSSDILIV
+47 NGKSVKKNSDILIV

-103 DIHQGDVVEISGADS
+103 DIHQGDVVDISGADS

-141 VDKNKSVLE
+141 VDKDKSVLE
-150 IGNSSYRLGERT
+150 IGSSSYRLGERT
-162 MIFSGSDVVD
+162 MIFSGSEVID
-172 TDSLTAQDKLA
+172 TDSITAQDKLS

-291 VDGIEIDYTSPVE
+291 VDG
-304 ITYGKHTL
+304 K
-312 KDMSLDVPEGSYTLA
+312 
-327 VANNGW
+327 
-333 GGSTDIEIK
+333 
-342 RGETTKVNLNDLK
+342 
-355 GEGPKKSSILF
+355 
-366 EVDVQGAK
+366 
-374 IYVDGIEIDYT
+374 EIDYT

-420 QITINDDTDS
+420 QITINDNADS
-430 SANDSSGTKTNSTGS
+430 TGSDASGTGTNST
-445 SQATAQTPSETASE
+445 ATAQTPSETASE

-466 QSTSQGS
+466 QSTSQG

-478 QSTNSSRGTN
+478 QSTNSSQGTDS
-488 NKSSDSSKNSLTNK
+488 KSSDSSGNSLTNK

>member
-1 MLVLSLAACGKQ
+1 MKKFTGLFCVFCMLVLSLAACGKP

-41 KAAAEE
+41 EAAAAE
-47 NGKSVKKSSDILIV
+47 NGKSVKKNSDILIV

-73 YNYSTGVQYQYYYGL
+73 YNYSTGVQYQYYYGV

-103 DIHQGDVVEISGADS
+103 DIHQGDVVDISGADS

-141 VDKNKSVLE
+141 VDKDKSVLE
-150 IGNSSYRLGERT
+150 IGSSSYRLGERT
-162 MIFSGSDVVD
+162 MIFSGSEVID
-172 TDSLTAQDKLA
+172 TDSITAQDKLS

-291 VDGIEIDYTSPVE
+291 VDG
-304 ITYGKHTL
+304 K
-312 KDMSLDVPEGSYTLA
+312 
-327 VANNGW
+327 
-333 GGSTDIEIK
+333 
-342 RGETTKVNLNDLK
+342 
-355 GEGPKKSSILF
+355 
-366 EVDVQGAK
+366 
-374 IYVDGIEIDYT
+374 EIDYT

-420 QITINDDTDS
+420 QITINDNAD
-430 SANDSSGTKTNSTGS
+430 STGS
-445 SQATAQTPSETASE
+445 DASGTGNNSTATAQTPSETASE

-466 QSTSQGS
+466 QSTSQG

-478 QSTNSSRGTN
+478 QSTNSSQGTDS
-488 NKSSDSSKNSLTNK
+488 KSSDSSGNSLTNK

>member
-1 MLVLSLAACGKQ
+1 MKKFTRLFCVFCMLMMSLAACGKP

-41 KAAAEE
+41 EAAAAE
-47 NGKSVKKSSDILIV
+47 NGKSVKKNSDILIV

-103 DIHQGDVVEISGADS
+103 DIHQGDVVDISGADS

-130 VWTNDAVTNFS
+130 VWTNDAVTNFF
-141 VDKNKSVLE
+141 VDKDKSVLE
-150 IGNSSYRLGERT
+150 IGSSSYRLGERT
-162 MIFSGSDVVD
+162 MIFSGSDVID

-255 IKRGETTK
+255 VKRGETTK

-291 VDGIEIDYTSPVE
+291 VDG
-304 ITYGKHTL
+304 K
-312 KDMSLDVPEGSYTLA
+312 
-327 VANNGW
+327 
-333 GGSTDIEIK
+333 
-342 RGETTKVNLNDLK
+342 
-355 GEGPKKSSILF
+355 
-366 EVDVQGAK
+366 
-374 IYVDGIEIDYT
+374 EIDYT

-420 QITINDDTDS
+420 QITINDNADS
-430 SANDSSGTKTNSTGS
+430 TGTNST
-445 SQATAQTPSETASE
+445 AIAQTPSETASE

-466 QSTSQGS
+466 QSTSQG

-478 QSTNSSRGTN
+478 QSTNSSQGTD
-488 NKSSDSSKNSLTNK
+488 NKSSDSSGNSLTNK

>member
-1 MLVLSLAACGKQ
+1 MKKFTRLFCVFCMLGMSLAACGKP

-41 KAAAEE
+41 EAAAEE
-47 NGKSVKKSSDILIV
+47 NGKSVKKNSDILIV

-103 DIHQGDVVEISGADS
+103 DIHQGDVVDISGADS

-141 VDKNKSVLE
+141 VDKDKSMLE
-150 IGNSSYRLGERT
+150 IGSSSYRLGERT
-162 MIFSGSDVVD
+162 MIFSGSDVID
-172 TDSLTAQDKLA
+172 TDSITAQDKLS

-226 TKDMSLDVPEGSYTL
+226 TKDMSLDVPEGSYTF

-291 VDGIEIDYTSPVE
+291 VDG
-304 ITYGKHTL
+304 K
-312 KDMSLDVPEGSYTLA
+312 
-327 VANNGW
+327 
-333 GGSTDIEIK
+333 
-342 RGETTKVNLNDLK
+342 
-355 GEGPKKSSILF
+355 
-366 EVDVQGAK
+366 
-374 IYVDGIEIDYT
+374 EIDYT

-420 QITINDDTDS
+420 QITINDNAD
-430 SANDSSGTKTNSTGS
+430 STGS
-445 SQATAQTPSETASE
+445 DASGNGNNSTATAQTPSETASE

-466 QSTSQGS
+466 QSTSKR

-478 QSTNSSRGTN
+478 QSTNSSQKTY
-488 NKSSDSSKNSLTNK
+488 NKSSDSSGNSLTNK
-502 DISDYLSTL
+502 EISDYLSTL

>member
-1 MLVLSLAACGKQ
+1 MKKFTGLFCVFCMLVMSLAACGKP

-41 KAAAEE
+41 EAAAEE
-47 NGKSVKKSSDILIV
+47 NGKSVKKNSDILIV

-103 DIHQGDVVEISGADS
+103 DIHQGDVVDISGADS

-130 VWTNDAVTNFS
+130 VWTNDTVTNFS
-141 VDKNKSVLE
+141 VDKDKSVLE
-150 IGNSSYRLGERT
+150 IGSSSYRLGERT
-162 MIFSGSDVVD
+162 MIFSGSEVID
-172 TDSLTAQDKLA
+172 TDSITAQDKLS

-291 VDGIEIDYTSPVE
+291 VDG
-304 ITYGKHTL
+304 K
-312 KDMSLDVPEGSYTLA
+312 
-327 VANNGW
+327 
-333 GGSTDIEIK
+333 
-342 RGETTKVNLNDLK
+342 
-355 GEGPKKSSILF
+355 
-366 EVDVQGAK
+366 
-374 IYVDGIEIDYT
+374 EIDYT

-420 QITINDDTDS
+420 QITINDNADS
-430 SANDSSGTKTNSTGS
+430 TGSDSSGTGS

-466 QSTSQGS
+466 QSTSQG

-478 QSTNSSRGTN
+478 QSTNSSQGTDS
-488 NKSSDSSKNSLTNK
+488 KSSDSSGNSLTNK

>member
-88 TTGFFD
+88 ATGFFD

-103 DIHQGDVVEISGADS
+103 DIHQGDVVDISGADS

-141 VDKNKSVLE
+141 VDEDKSVLE

-162 MIFSGSDVVD
+162 MIFSGSDVID

-276 SSILFEVDVQGAKIY
+276 SSILSRLTCREQKY
-291 VDGIEIDYTSPVE
+291 
-304 ITYGKHTL
+304 
-312 KDMSLDVPEGSYTLA
+312 MSMA
-327 VANNGW
+327 VK
-333 GGSTDIEIK
+333 STI
-342 RGETTKVNLNDLK
+342 
-355 GEGPKKSSILF
+355 
-366 EVDVQGAK
+366 
-374 IYVDGIEIDYT
+374 
-385 SPVEITYGKHTLKV
+385 
-399 TADGYDTWT
+399 
-408 RTLYVNSKEATI
+408 
-420 QITINDDTDS
+420 
-430 SANDSSGTKTNSTGS
+430 
-445 SQATAQTPSETASE
+445 
-459 RADEKDN
+459 RA
-466 QSTSQGS
+466 
-473 TTGSS
+473 
-478 QSTNSSRGTN
+478 R
-488 NKSSDSSKNSLTNK
+488 LR
-502 DISDYLSTL
+502 
-511 TSLLSSK
+511 

>member
-103 DIHQGDVVEISGADS
+103 DIHQGDVVDISGADS

-141 VDKNKSVLE
+141 VDKDKSVLE

-241 AVANNGWGGSTDIE
+241 AVANNGWGGSKDIE

-291 VDGIEIDYTSPVE
+291 VDGSEIDYTSPVE
-304 ITYGKHTL
+304 ITYGKH
-312 KDMSLDVPEGSYTLA
+312 K
-327 VANNGW
+327 
-333 GGSTDIEIK
+333 
-342 RGETTKVNLNDLK
+342 
-355 GEGPKKSSILF
+355 
-366 EVDVQGAK
+366 
-374 IYVDGIEIDYT
+374 
-385 SPVEITYGKHTLKV
+385 LKV

-408 RTLYVNSKEATI
+408 RTLYVNSKEATV
-420 QITINDDTDS
+420 QITINDNKDS
-430 SANDSSGTKTNSTGS
+430 LGSDSSGTGSSTGS

-459 RADEKDN
+459 RANEKDN
-466 QSTSQGS
+466 QSTSQS

-478 QSTNSSRGTN
+478 QSTNSSQRTDS
-488 NKSSDSSKNSLTNK
+488 KSSDSSGNSLTNK

>member
-34 ESTQSGL
+34 ESTQSGM
-41 KAAAEE
+41 KDSAE

-88 TTGFFD
+88 TTGFSD

-103 DIHQGDVVEISGADS
+103 DIHQGDVVDISGADS

-141 VDKNKSVLE
+141 VDKNNSVLE

-162 MIFSGSDVVD
+162 MIFSGSDVID

-291 VDGIEIDYTSPVE
+291 VDGS
-304 ITYGKHTL
+304 
-312 KDMSLDVPEGSYTLA
+312 
-327 VANNGW
+327 
-333 GGSTDIEIK
+333 
-342 RGETTKVNLNDLK
+342 
-355 GEGPKKSSILF
+355 
-366 EVDVQGAK
+366 
-374 IYVDGIEIDYT
+374 EIDYT

-420 QITINDDTDS
+420 QITINDDT
-430 SANDSSGTKTNSTGS
+430 GTKTNSTGS

-478 QSTNSSRGTN
+478 QSTNSSQGTGK
-488 NKSSDSSKNSLTNK
+488 KSSDSSGNSLTNK